1 MPLLEVI
8 GEIVGLV
15 IFILVLKRIIVGVS
29 NKFRKYPR
37 AEVVIKNYNDFDTN
51 HVTLTSQ
58 HSHDAM
64 TYAVADFIRKT
75 SSYNMYEEGLGGM
88 NPSTGSF
95 MIGCGFDAS
104 GHILGD

>member
-15 IFILVLKRIIVGVS
+15 IFILVLRRIIVGVS
-29 NKFRKYPR
+29 NKFRKYPK
-37 AEVVIKNYNDFDTN
+37 AEVVIRNYNDFDTN
-51 HVTLTSQ
+51 HATLSSQ

-75 SSYNMYEEGLGGM
+75 SSHDINPATGLPMDGCTDTFGNLYGM
-88 NPSTGSF
+88 
-95 MIGCGFDAS
+95 
-104 GHILGD
+104 GDD

>member
-1 MPLLEVI
+1 MILLQLI

-15 IFILVLKRIIVGVS
+15 IFILVLRRIIVGVS
-29 NKFRKYPR
+29 NKFRKYPK
-37 AEVVIKNYNDFDTN
+37 AEVVIRNYNDFDTN

-75 SSYNMYEEGLGGM
+75 SSRSINPATGLPMRNGHTDIFGNFYGM
-88 NPSTGSF
+88 R
-95 MIGCGFDAS
+95 D
-104 GHILGD
+104 DK